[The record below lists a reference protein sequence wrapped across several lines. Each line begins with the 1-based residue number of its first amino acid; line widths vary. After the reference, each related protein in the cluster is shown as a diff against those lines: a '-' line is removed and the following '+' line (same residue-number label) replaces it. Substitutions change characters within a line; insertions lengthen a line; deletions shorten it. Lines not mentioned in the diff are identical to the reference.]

1 MKEKDIKEDL
11 FKAQEHISSAIEHLD
26 ALEKLKE
33 QPTAIPF
40 PTNSIPRDELNV
52 AICVGHS
59 RSGDTGA
66 VSCGGVNE
74 WTYNKKVAEHLKSD
88 LQEYGISSFVVDKY
102 GGTYGSY
109 TSAMNWLIKHL
120 KKEKASIAIELHFNA
135 SSNSRANGMEMLYW
149 NTSRIGLSLAEYL
162 LRGCQ
167 KYFPLIRNRGT
178 KSRKSGDRGATF
190 LRGTHC
196 PACIAEP
203 FFGTNF
209 EPVWPHL
216 ATIKTVLAKPLPKE
230 LNRWS
235 MENKL
240 Q

>member
-1 MKEKDIKEDL
+1 MKDIKEDL
-11 FKAQEHISSAIEHLD
+11 FKAQEHISNAIEHINEI
-26 ALEKLKE
+26 EKLKE
-33 QPTAIPF
+33 KPNVPF
-40 PTNSIPRDELNV
+40 PTNSIPRDDLNV

-59 RSGDTGA
+59 RKGDTGA
-66 VSCGGVNE
+66 VSCGGINE
-74 WTYNKKVAEHLKSD
+74 WTYNKKVAEYLKSD
-88 LQEYGISSFVVDKY
+88 LQEYGISSFVVDDY

-135 SSNSRANGMEMLYW
+135 SSNSKANGMEMLYW

-196 PACIAEP
+196 PAVITEA

-209 EPVWPHL
+209 EPDWTTFANNEHVL
-216 ATIKTVLAKPLPKE
+216 SQAFATGIKQ
-230 LNRWS
+230 WS
-235 MENKL
+235 DEHIIL
-240 Q
+240 

>member
-1 MKEKDIKEDL
+1 MKDIKEDL
-11 FKAQEHISSAIEHLD
+11 FKAQEHISNAIEHINEI
-26 ALEKLKE
+26 EKLKE
-33 QPTAIPF
+33 KPTVPF
-40 PTNSIPRDELNV
+40 PTNSIPRDDLNV

-59 RSGDTGA
+59 RKGDTGA
-66 VSCGGVNE
+66 VSAGGINE
-74 WTYNKKVAEHLKSD
+74 WTYNKKVAEYLKSD
-88 LQEYGISSFVVDKY
+88 LQEYGISSFVVDDY

-135 SSNSRANGMEMLYW
+135 SSNSKANGMEMLYW

-167 KYFPLIRNRGT
+167 KYFPLIKSRGA

-196 PACIAEP
+196 PAVITEP
-203 FFGTNF
+203 FFGTCF
-209 EPVWPHL
+209 EPDWTTFANNEHVL
-216 ATIKTVLAKPLPKE
+216 SQAFATGIKQ
-230 LNRWS
+230 WS
-235 MENKL
+235 DEHIIL
-240 Q
+240 

>member
-1 MKEKDIKEDL
+1 MKDIKEDL
-11 FKAQEHISSAIEHLD
+11 FKAQEHISNAIEHINEI
-26 ALEKLKE
+26 EKLKE
-33 QPTAIPF
+33 KPTVPF
-40 PTNSIPRDELNV
+40 PTNSIPRDDLNV

-59 RSGDTGA
+59 RKGDTGA
-66 VSCGGVNE
+66 VSAGGINE
-74 WTYNKKVAEHLKSD
+74 WTYNKKVAEYLKSD
-88 LQEYGISSFVVDKY
+88 LQEYGISSFVVDDY

-135 SSNSRANGMEMLYW
+135 SSNSKANGMEMLYW

-167 KYFPLIRNRGT
+167 KYFPLIKSRGA

-196 PACIAEP
+196 PAVITEP
-203 FFGTNF
+203 FFGTCF
-209 EPVWPHL
+209 EPDWTTFANNEHILSQAL
-216 ATIKTVLAKPLPKE
+216 ATGIKQ
-230 LNRWS
+230 WS
-235 MENKL
+235 DEHVIL
-240 Q
+240 